1 MRKQTLITL
10 LHLAIWSQL
19 GVLTRTF
26 VDKFFQLGC
35 NGQWGPC
42 IQGEDHLHLRKSIV
56 FLGKRIF

>member
-10 LHLAIWSQL
+10 LHLATWSQL

-35 NGQWGPC
+35 NGEWGPC
-42 IQGEDHLHLRKSIV
+42 IQGEKNPARSFDDNKAFCL
-56 FLGKRIF
+56 